1 MCGEKEGSVTMETD
15 RSRMLSYQRCP
26 RERYLAYHHL
36 GTGLQK
42 KSKGLPLQFGSAFH
56 EGCEVLLTLNPRE
69 YLCTNPPTT
78 NVDLAVQRAHNFLR
92 EQFDNHAISFDNETP
107 DDIQKAMEYGQEEQ
121 MALAEGLL
129 RGWWVYEGEAF
140 LENFEVIE
148 VEQEGRA
155 TLAGSVQGQCPNCR
169 DNSCYKHDNDLVLM
183 FRPDALVR
191 DKQSGDLYVI
201 SWKTCATFQ
210 KRNIDQAKHDM
221 QSISEVWGWQ
231 EVQRDKPSG
240 TTAPVPNVEGVIYK
254 WIV

>member
-1 MCGEKEGSVTMETD
+1 METD
-15 RSRMLSYQRCP
+15 RSRILAAQRCP
-26 RERYLAYHHL
+26 RERYLAYRHL

-56 EGCEVLLTLNPRE
+56 EGSEVLLWPQVSPDNKARIE
-69 YLCTNPPTT
+69 I
-78 NVDLAVQRAHNFLR
+78 AVNTAKKFLR
-92 EQFDNHAISFDNETP
+92 TQFEVSAVSLDGETP
-107 DDIQKAMEYGQEEQ
+107 DDLQKAMEYGQEEQ

-155 TLAGSVQGQCPNCR
+155 TLAGSIHGQCPNCR

-191 DKQSGDLYVI
+191 DK
-201 SWKTCATFQ
+201 
-210 KRNIDQAKHDM
+210 
-221 QSISEVWGWQ
+221 
-231 EVQRDKPSG
+231 
-240 TTAPVPNVEGVIYK
+240 
-254 WIV
+254 